1 MAFNM
6 PPADRADDPH
16 RANRAYLESQVKM
29 RLQDARR
36 QKAPFE
42 YDMREGY
49 VFAAPHR
56 SITVN
61 STSPKPVGKIYDTP
75 QVNTSFAYE
84 LCGDFPTV
92 IINTF
97 FPQNEQWLVRRA
109 SSIVP
114 PEMVQQVE
122 IMAAQADD
130 TVFKSI
136 LASNLYAE
144 CGKAFNPDLAL
155 GTVGL
160 WIEHEKSWE
169 PPKVQCVPIRELEIN
184 IGPDGQIDDR
194 FVVRHTKFR
203 YLQAILGD
211 IEIPREVREKGQK
224 DDKKN
229 CIVVWSFWRIY
240 DDPGTEKW
248 KHCVTVDGYLAHE
261 AELKGQGSCP
271 LVVARFNAT
280 PDWAWGVGPL
290 IQSLPD
296 LRIIDELAGM
306 KVRNVDFA
314 LSPPIS
320 FPDTSFA
327 NISDGIESGMAYA
340 VRPGEEGA
348 IKNLY
353 QYPSIDPAIYM
364 TQEIETRIKRLF
376 FLDWPQQDGKTPP
389 TATQWLDEMTL
400 AQRRIGTP
408 GLVFWQE
415 FCAGVFMRFLYLLE
429 KAGQVEKI
437 AIPTKGGTKRPV
449 AMMPYNPAQR
459 SAEQEQ
465 VALFSR
471 FVQIGAS
478 AFPEEWKLV
487 TDGQKTLQNV
497 ANKMGVNAM
506 WAKRDP
512 AKVAG
517 ALAQIQQ
524 LQNGTQATGPAMAQ
538 GQPMPGATAGPAQS
552 PVPQYQIKSGNV

>member
-1 MAFNM
+1 MARDNKEE
-6 PPADRADDPH
+6 DNTDNYGSR
-16 RANRAYLESQVKM
+16 RAYLEAMVKW
-29 RLQDARR
+29 RLADARR

-61 STSPKPVGKIYDTP
+61 STSPKPMGKIYQTP
-75 QVNTSFAYE
+75 QVNTSFGFE

-97 FPQNEQWLVRRA
+97 FPQNAQWLVRRA

-114 PEMVQQVE
+114 PEMVQEVE
-122 IMAAQADD
+122 IMAAHADA

-136 LASNLYAE
+136 LSSNLYAE

-160 WIEHEKSWE
+160 WIEQEKSWE
-169 PPKVQCVPIRELEIN
+169 PPKVQCVPIREMEIN
-184 IGPDGQIDDR
+184 IGADGSIDDR
-194 FVVRHTKFR
+194 FVVRHTRYR
-203 YLQAILGD
+203 YLKSVLPD
-211 IEIPREVREKGQK
+211 IEIPKPVVEKGNR

-229 CIVVWSFWRIY
+229 VVVVWSFWKIL
-240 DDPGTEKW
+240 DDPGEEKW
-248 KHCVTVDGYLAHE
+248 QHCITVDGYLAHE
-261 AELKGQGSCP
+261 VVLRGAGSCP
-271 LVVARFNAT
+271 FIVARFNAT

-290 IQSLPD
+290 IQALPD
-296 LRIIDELAGM
+296 LRVVDELAQM
-306 KVRNVDFA
+306 KVRNVDLA
-314 LSPPIS
+314 LAPPIS
-320 FPDTSFA
+320 FPDSSFA

-340 VRPGEEGA
+340 IRPGEEGA

-353 QYPSIDPAIYM
+353 NPPSIDPAIYV
-364 TQEIETRIKRLF
+364 TQDYETRIKRLF

-408 GLVFWQE
+408 GLVFWEE
-415 FCAGVFMRFLYLLE
+415 FCAGVFKRYLYLLE

-437 AIPTKGGTKRPV
+437 MVPARGGGKRPV

-459 SAEQEQ
+459 SAEQEE

-478 AFPEEWKLV
+478 AFPEEWKMA
-487 TDGQKTLQNV
+487 TDGTKTLQNV
-497 ANKMGVNAM
+497 ANKMGVNSM
-506 WAKRDP
+506 WARRDP
-512 AKVAG
+512 AKIAG
-517 ALAQIQQ
+517 AVAQIQQ
-524 LQNGTQATGPAMAQ
+524 LQNGTQAGAPAMAQ
-538 GQPMPGATAGPAQS
+538 GQPMPGETAGPTQA
-552 PVPQYQIKSGNV
+552 PIPQYQIKGNI